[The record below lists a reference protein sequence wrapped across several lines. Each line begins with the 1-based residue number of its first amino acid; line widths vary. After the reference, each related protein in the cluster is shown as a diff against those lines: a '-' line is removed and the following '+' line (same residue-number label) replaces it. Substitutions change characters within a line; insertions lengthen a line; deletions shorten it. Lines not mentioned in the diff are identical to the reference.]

1 MEPWMF
7 ISFMVIVGA
16 ALGGITNALAIRML
30 FKPHQAY
37 YIGKWKVPFTPGL
50 IPKRHKEIAVQL
62 GEMVGTY
69 LLTAE
74 GLENQIK
81 QSAFKQGVSD
91 WLGAEATKLINS
103 EESLEAYVA
112 QTIGVQNL
120 EEVLYHRTDRI
131 IETGISRFLTNN
143 EEKTVVELLPE
154 ALVNRVEGYLPEL
167 SQAVLSKTRDYFAS
181 AEGKEKL
188 SGMIE
193 EFLDHKGRLGSM
205 ISMFM
210 GNERLVDKVQP
221 EILRFLQNERTNQLL
236 SELLEKEWDKV
247 KGRPLKEL
255 HAFINEEKVSHF
267 LSQLVKD
274 KTPVLRS
281 ITAPLNTWMPN
292 YENRIIQTWIP
303 NVTDA
308 FIGIASK
315 QIGHFLKA
323 FQIEQ
328 VISNQVLA
336 FSTKY
341 LEELVMSV
349 ASKEL
354 KLITYLGAL
363 IGGVVGL
370 FQGLFVLLINS
381 L

>member
-16 ALGGITNALAIRML
+16 ALGGLTNAMAIRML
-30 FKPHQAY
+30 FKPHRAY
-37 YIGKWKVPFTPGL
+37 YLGKWKIPFTPGL
-50 IPKRHKEIAVQL
+50 IPKRQKEIAVQL

-74 GLENQIK
+74 GLEKQIK
-81 QSAFKQGVSD
+81 QTAFKQGVSD
-91 WLGAEATKLINS
+91 WLEAEVTKAINS
-103 EESLEAYVA
+103 EQSLEAYVE
-112 QTIGVQNL
+112 QTIGTQNL
-120 EEVLYHRTDRI
+120 QEVLYNQTDRM
-131 IETGISRFLTNN
+131 IETGISRFLSKN
-143 EEKTVVELLPE
+143 EEKTIVELLPE
-154 ALVNRVEGYLPEL
+154 ALVDRVEGYLPEL
-167 SQAVLSKTRDYFAS
+167 SQAVLSKARDYFGS
-181 AEGKEKL
+181 SEGKEKL

-247 KGRPLKEL
+247 KARPLVEL
-255 HAFINEEKVSHF
+255 RAFINEEKVSRF

-281 ITAPLNTWMPN
+281 ITSPLNTWLPT
-292 YENRIIQTWIP
+292 YEDRIVQTWIP

-315 QIGHFLKA
+315 QVGHFLKA

-328 VISNQVLA
+328 VITNQVLS
-336 FSTKY
+336 FSTRH

-349 ASKEL
+349 AKKEL

-370 FQGLFVLLINS
+370 FQGLFVLFINS
-381 L
+381 F

>member
-1 MEPWMF
+1 MF

-62 GEMVGTY
+62 GDMVGTY

-74 GLENQIK
+74 GLEKQIK
-81 QSAFKQGVSD
+81 QSAFKKGVSD
-91 WLGAEATKLINS
+91 WLEAEATKLINS

-131 IETGISRFLTNN
+131 IETGISRFLTTN

-154 ALVNRVEGYLPEL
+154 ALVNRIEGYLPEL

-236 SELLEKEWDKV
+236 SELLEKEWNKV
-247 KGRPLKEL
+247 KERPLKEL
-255 HAFINEEKVSHF
+255 HAFINEEKVSRF

-292 YENRIIQTWIP
+292 YEDRIIQTWIP
-303 NVTDA
+303 NVTDG

>member
-74 GLENQIK
+74 GLEKQIK
-81 QSAFKQGVSD
+81 QSAFKKGVSD
-91 WLGAEATKLINS
+91 WLEAEATKLINS

>member
-74 GLENQIK
+74 GLEKQIK
-81 QSAFKQGVSD
+81 QSAFKKGVSD
-91 WLGAEATKLINS
+91 WLEAEATKLINS

-281 ITAPLNTWMPN
+281 IAAPLNTWIPN

-341 LEELVMSV
+341 LEELVMSD

-363 IGGVVGL
+363 LGGMIGLV
-370 FQGLFVLLINS
+370 QGLLL
-381 L
+381 LFLR

>member
-16 ALGGITNALAIRML
+16 ALGGITNAMAIRML
-30 FKPHQAY
+30 FKPHKAY
-37 YIGKWKVPFTPGL
+37 YVGKWRVPFTPGL
-50 IPKRHKEIAVQL
+50 IPKRHKEIAIQL

-74 GLENQIK
+74 GLEKQIK
-81 QSAFKQGVSD
+81 QTAFKQGVSD
-91 WLGAEATKLINS
+91 WLEAEATKAINS
-103 EESLEAYVA
+103 EQSLETYVE
-112 QTIGVQNL
+112 QMIGVKNL
-120 EEVLYHRTDRI
+120 QEILHHRTDRI

-143 EEKTVVELLPE
+143 QEKTIVELLPE
-154 ALVNRVEGYLPEL
+154 ALVDRVEGYLPEL
-167 SQAVLSKTRDYFAS
+167 SRAVLTKATDYFES
-181 AEGKEKL
+181 KEGKEKL

-221 EILRFLQNERTNQLL
+221 EILRFLQNERTNQLV
-236 SELLEKEWDKV
+236 SELLEKEWNKV
-247 KGRPLKEL
+247 KERPLGEL

-274 KTPVLRS
+274 KAPVLRS
-281 ITAPLNTWMPN
+281 ITAPLHTWMPV
-292 YENRIIQTWIP
+292 YQNRIVQTWIP
-303 NVTDA
+303 TVTDGM
-308 FIGIASK
+308 IGVASK
-315 QIGHFLKA
+315 QVGQFLKA

-349 ASKEL
+349 ANKEL

>member
-167 SQAVLSKTRDYFAS
+167 SHAVLSKTRDYFAS

-281 ITAPLNTWMPN
+281 ITAPLNTWMTG
-292 YENRIIQTWIP
+292 YEDRIIQTWIP

>member
-74 GLENQIK
+74 GLEKQIK

-91 WLGAEATKLINS
+91 WLEAEATKLINS
-103 EESLEAYVA
+103 EDSLEVYVA

-236 SELLEKEWDKV
+236 SELLEKEWDKI
-247 KGRPLKEL
+247 KERPLKEL
-255 HAFINEEKVSHF
+255 HAFINEEKFSHF

-292 YENRIIQTWIP
+292 YEERIIQTWIP
-303 NVTDA
+303 NVTDG

>member
-16 ALGGITNALAIRML
+16 ALGGLTNAMAIRML
-30 FKPHQAY
+30 FKPHRAY
-37 YIGKWKVPFTPGL
+37 YVGKWKIPFTPGL
-50 IPKRHKEIAVQL
+50 IPKRQKEIAVQL

-74 GLENQIK
+74 GLEKQIK
-81 QSAFKQGVSD
+81 DSSFKSGVSE
-91 WLGAEATKLINS
+91 WLEAEAAKIIKS
-103 EESLEAYVA
+103 ERSLETYVE
-112 QTIGVQNL
+112 QTIGIHDLKQN
-120 EEVLYHRTDRI
+120 VYDRTDVL

-143 EEKTVVELLPE
+143 QEKTIDELLPV
-154 ALVNRVEGYLPEL
+154 ALVQKVESYIPEL
-167 SQAVLSKTRDYFAS
+167 SQAVLYKATDYFES
-181 AEGKEKL
+181 DEGKNKL

-205 ISMFM
+205 IQMFM

-221 EILRFLQNERTNQLL
+221 EIIRFLQNDRTNQLV
-236 SELLEKEWDKV
+236 SELLVKEWDKA
-247 KGRPLKEL
+247 KARPLKEL
-255 HAFINEEKVSHF
+255 QALLNEEKICHF
-267 LSQLVKD
+267 LSQLIKD

-281 ITAPLNTWMPN
+281 LSEPLNSWVPK
-292 YENRIIQTWIP
+292 YEEKIRHTWIP
-303 NVTDA
+303 VITNGL
-308 FIGIASK
+308 IEIATN
-315 QIGHFLKA
+315 QIGQFLKA
-323 FQIEQ
+323 FRIEQ
-328 VISNQVLA
+328 VISKQVQS
-336 FSTKY
+336 FSTKH

-349 ASKEL
+349 ANKEL

>member
-1 MEPWMF
+1 MF

-74 GLENQIK
+74 GLEKQIK
-81 QSAFKQGVSD
+81 QSAFKKGVSD
-91 WLGAEATKLINS
+91 WLEAEATKLINS

-303 NVTDA
+303 NVIDA

>member
-37 YIGKWKVPFTPGL
+37 YVGKWKVPFTPGL

-74 GLENQIK
+74 GLEKQIK

-91 WLGAEATKLINS
+91 WLEAEVTKAINS
-103 EESLEAYVA
+103 EQSLEAYVE

-120 EEVLYHRTDRI
+120 EEVLYNRTDRI
-131 IETGISRFLTNN
+131 IETGISRFLANN
-143 EEKTVVELLPE
+143 EEKMIVELMPE
-154 ALVNRVEGYLPEL
+154 ALVDRVEGYLPEL
-167 SQAVLSKTRDYFAS
+167 SQAVLSKAKDYFES

-221 EILRFLQNERTNQLL
+221 EILRFLQNERTTQLL
-236 SELLEKEWDKV
+236 SELLEKEWDKL
-247 KGRPLKEL
+247 KARPLGEL

-281 ITAPLNTWMPN
+281 ITAPLNTWMPG
-292 YENRIIQTWIP
+292 YEDRIIQTWIP